1 MTAGRLAAAKPAA
14 TTNTSLYRCNI
25 DNTASTVLTATNASG
40 SGVSYRAAIRDYDQ
54 ILTMNG
60 DEGATTN
67 NLEFAKGNPIS
78 TYKLKV
84 TPGIA
89 FADATPGADIVST
102 SGATAKLLDVFKD
115 TATVM
120 RYVKVEKLLTTET
133 NIDNLIGLLVA
144 GETVTGGTSGL
155 TATVRAFDNT
165 TGGLTLNMADV
176 ASGATSVKVSR
187 NTGLAENTLL
197 MRSSAPTTA
206 GTEIISINVG
216 GINTTNNTL
225 TVTRGVYGTTA
236 SAIPAGEY
244 VKSFIDSATASTINE
259 GATYAAA
266 DATLTLTD
274 ATGFLE
280 GSFIRIGNE
289 VLQIESV
296 AGNDLGVIRGVY
308 GTSAVDH
315 TDGSAVTQLTDAGDY
330 FINFLTEGETLTGG
344 TSNAT
349 VPANFSQGSTPVD
362 NRDKFIIAEGSSSGT
377 YEFPLDA
384 GFDNERTYRYD
395 QSDSSN
401 TGHALRISE
410 EADGTQSLTGVEY
423 TTGVT
428 KVGTAGSNG
437 YLEIVIDEATP
448 LSLNTY
454 AEPAVAN
461 TEDSNAQFGH
471 SITVANNPE
480 YEEIYI
486 YKVAGETF
494 AAADTFDLGGVTYTV
509 QNNGVTP
516 GKYGYVHDWDSARNV
531 LKISLD
537 IGSPAFA
544 VGDTF
549 YDTPT
554 RANEN
559 RYMAEV
565 VAGKILAF
573 DSVGAADASRTVGTY
588 SVSPTGGTGSG
599 CTVSIVVAAGGGAT
613 VTLVNGGK
621 DYVDGETLTATDA
634 VLGGGGAANLTFDIN
649 GIGTGDKAGATA
661 ETYTNAEDYIAYDKA
676 IAANSVDRT
685 TGIVVGPGQ
694 NILVYSSAGDI
705 AYNVTGFESVSDDF
719 TVVVNS
725 KAADGGGGGATP

>member
-40 SGVSYRAAIRDYDQ
+40 SGVTYRAAIRDYDQ

-133 NIDNLIGLLVA
+133 NVDNLIGLLVA
-144 GETVTGGTSGL
+144 GETVTAGTSGL
-155 TATVRAFDNT
+155 TGTVRAFDNT
-165 TGGLTLNMADV
+165 TGALTLAMPDV

-187 NTGLAENTLL
+187 NTGLAEGTLL
-197 MRSSAPTTA
+197 MRSDAPNNV
-206 GTEIISINVG
+206 GTEILSINVG

-236 SAIPAGEY
+236 SAIPAGDY
-244 VKSFIDSATASTINE
+244 VKSFIDSATTSTINE

-289 VLQIESV
+289 ILQVESV
-296 AGNDLGVIRGVY
+296 AGNDLGVVRGVY

-330 FINFLTEGETLTGG
+330 FLNFLTEAETLTGG

-349 VPANFSQGSTPVD
+349 VPANFSQGASSIE
-362 NRDKFIIAEGSSSGT
+362 NRDKFIIAEGSSTGT
-377 YEFPLDA
+377 YEFPLAA
-384 GFDNERTYRYD
+384 GFDNERTYRYI

-401 TGHALRISE
+401 TGHPLRLSE
-410 EADGTQSLTGVEY
+410 EVDGTQTLTGVEY

-437 YLEIVIDEATP
+437 YLEIVVDEATP
-448 LSLNTY
+448 LSLNIY
-454 AEPAVAN
+454 AEPASAN
-461 TEDSNAQFGH
+461 TQDANAQFGH
-471 SITVANNPE
+471 AITVSNNPE

-516 GKYGYVHDWDSARNV
+516 GKYGYVHDWDAARNV

-537 IGSPAFA
+537 IGSPAFV

-554 RANEN
+554 RSNEN

-565 VAGKILAF
+565 VAGKIIAF
-573 DSVGAADASRTVGTY
+573 DSVGGADASRSAGTY
-588 SVSPTGGTGSG
+588 SVSPTGGSGSG
-599 CTVSIVVAAGGGAT
+599 CTVSIVVDGSGAAT

-634 VLGGGGAANLTFDIN
+634 VLGGGGGANLTFDIN

-719 TVVVNS
+719 TVVVNT
-725 KAADGGGGGATP
+725 KAADSGGGGATP